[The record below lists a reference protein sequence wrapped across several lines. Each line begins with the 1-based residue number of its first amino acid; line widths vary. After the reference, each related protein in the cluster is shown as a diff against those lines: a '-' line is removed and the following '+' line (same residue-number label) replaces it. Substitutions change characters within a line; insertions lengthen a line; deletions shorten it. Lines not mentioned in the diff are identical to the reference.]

1 MRTIVQIEFSDN
13 ILREREA
20 ILRNLGFNVISILG
34 AAGFERGNFYGQSVA
49 AVVIGHGAPIEE
61 RQRLALCVRRQLPES
76 PIVALLRRSDTFL
89 TDVNANCPADNP
101 VLWLRTIN
109 EITTL
114 VPRPIGDTRRP
125 IG

>member
-1 MRTIVQIEFSDN
+1 MRTIIQIEFSDN

-20 ILRNLGFNVISILG
+20 ILRNLGFNVISIRG
-34 AAGFERGNFYGQSVA
+34 AAGFAREDFFGQSVA
-49 AVVIGHGAPIEE
+49 AVVIGHGAPVEE
-61 RQRLALCVRRQLPES
+61 RQRLALCVRNQLPES

-101 VLWLRTIN
+101 VLWVRTLN
-109 EITTL
+109 EITTS
-114 VPRPIGDTRRP
+114 VPRPIDEIKRP